1 MADGIRVYC
10 ERPQI
15 LRGGVHAIV
24 APLVAMKQGGI
35 AARIDPFSVARDP
48 PALRDV
54 VHGRASVE
62 RGRRDP
68 SLDPRRARRHEIKM
82 KGIL

>member
-1 MADGIRVYC
+1 MLRSAARDYRHAMADGIRVYC

-35 AARIDPFSVARDP
+35 AARDRSV
-48 PALRDV
+48 LRS
-54 VHGRASVE
+54 A
-62 RGRRDP
+62 
-68 SLDPRRARRHEIKM
+68 
-82 KGIL
+82 

>member
-10 ERPQI
+10 ECPQI

-35 AARIDPFSVARDP
+35 AARDRSV
-48 PALRDV
+48 LRS
-54 VHGRASVE
+54 A
-62 RGRRDP
+62 
-68 SLDPRRARRHEIKM
+68 
-82 KGIL
+82 